1 MKRFLLALAVLATAP
16 LHADETSG
24 TAPAAPASA
33 PSKLSDD
40 QLRIQGVFNTALP
53 GTEKKNSLRFLFH
66 PHFGDFTSSD
76 YLRIPV
82 GLRYGLTSNWEITGE
97 IEGYVSHGF
106 GSVAAFSDAGF
117 ADVHFGT
124 KYHLKNLVFNTWD
137 AAVGFDYL
145 QPINHPPADVTDGL
159 QHMAPYMTFSR
170 RLEMDPHW
178 RVFWGFGYDHVTTT
192 SVAGELEKNQLGD
205 DNVSVSGGIVW
216 DRNRWHYTLETTVAT
231 SVTSTADGENEGT
244 SIIMR
249 PGAVYEIPTKYT
261 RWIGGRWVVGGALR
275 FSEGPDGFDFGGGV
289 KVRVDFD
296 LKKLLGRKPK
306 SIGEK

>member
-1 MKRFLLALAVLATAP
+1 MKRLLLTAAAMLAALSLR
-16 LHADETSG
+16 ADDG
-24 TAPAAPASA
+24 DAAPVPA
-33 PSKLSDD
+33 PTSVKISDD
-40 QLRIQGVFNTALP
+40 QLRIQGIFNTALP
-53 GTEKKNSLRFLFH
+53 GTEKKNALRFLFH

-97 IEGYVSHGF
+97 IEGYVAHGL
-106 GSVAAFSDAGF
+106 GSVPAFSDAGF

-145 QPINHPPADVTDGL
+145 QPINHPPVDVTDGL

-178 RVFWGFGYDHVTTT
+178 RVFWGFGYDHVTAT
-192 SVAGELEKNQLGD
+192 SIPGELEKNQLGD
-205 DNVSVSGGIVW
+205 DNVNVSGGIVW

-231 SVTSTADGENEGT
+231 STASSDPAHDGT

-296 LKKLLGRKPK
+296 LKKLLGRTPK
-306 SIGEK
+306 DVGGK

>member
-1 MKRFLLALAVLATAP
+1 MKILLLTAAATLAALQLRADDPDATP
-16 LHADETSG
+16 V
-24 TAPAAPASA
+24 PAPASVKIA
-33 PSKLSDD
+33 DD
-40 QLRIQGVFNTALP
+40 QLRIQGIFNTALP

-82 GLRYGLTSNWEITGE
+82 GLRYGLTSNWEVTGE
-97 IEGYVSHGF
+97 IEGYVAHGL
-106 GSVAAFSDAGF
+106 GNVAAFSDAGF
-117 ADVHFGT
+117 ADVHLGT

-145 QPINHPPADVTDGL
+145 QPINHPPTDVTDGL

-170 RLEMDPHW
+170 RLELDPHW
-178 RVFWGFGYDHVTTT
+178 RVFWGFGYDHVTQT
-192 SVAGELEKNQLGD
+192 SIPGELEKNQLGD

-216 DRNRWHYTLETTVAT
+216 DRNRWHYTLENTIAT
-231 SVTSTADGENEGT
+231 SIGSSDPAHDGT

-306 SIGEK
+306 DVGGK